1 MTPRL
6 RYITIYN
13 ELQVMRA
20 CVRVRVCV
28 FVQLTLLKRLAALV
42 HDALNAAV
50 ATIKGS
56 SSSSSSSSMSSD
68 AWQTCLGAGMQPVQ
82 VRNTWH
88 VTFIY
93 RALVMGWV

>member
-1 MTPRL
+1 
-6 RYITIYN
+6 
-13 ELQVMRA
+13 MRA
-20 CVRVRVCV
+20 CARARVCLRVRECVFVRVRACV

-56 SSSSSSSSMSSD
+56 SSSSSMSSD
-68 AWQTCLGAGMQPVQ
+68 VWQTCLGAGMQPVQ

-88 VTFIY
+88 VTFIH